1 MPLTTAGLLQPSN
14 TRQGGKESCVKLLEV
29 ICRALLR
36 VFTCDCYWL
45 W

>member
-1 MPLTTAGLLQPSN
+1 MS
-14 TRQGGKESCVKLLEV
+14 QGGKESSVKLVEV

>member
-1 MPLTTAGLLQPSN
+1 MC
-14 TRQGGKESCVKLLEV
+14 RKEFLMKLLEV